1 MVINMRRERRLL
13 IILISLILVFVI
25 LGGIFYLEWKS
36 IRATEEV
43 VKDFDIQR
51 GYKTFQMSIEND
63 GILTESFFIT
73 TKDDKV
79 VDTRIIESGYS
90 EEELE
95 YRYIDVSGF
104 VILYYNIE
112 KGENFLKYNDNMYNG
127 KYIDEIMTEK
137 RKEFPNMIIRE
148 I

>member
-1 MVINMRRERRLL
+1 MRRERRLL